1 MPKVEFIYERDCPN
15 IEDARTQL
23 RLALRQSG
31 LPAKWQEWEHSDPV
45 SPAYARLYGSPTVL
59 VDGQDITGEPPSG
72 DPSCRIY
79 ANTQGRNRGVPDAAL
94 IRAALQHPMQAT
106 PPPTRRLQ
114 FVALLPAIGAAL
126 LPKLTC
132 PVCWPAYAAVLSAL
146 GVGFIDYTPYL
157 MPLTLVFLAV
167 TLAILAWRPRR
178 GYAPLALG
186 TAASA
191 VVLVGKFF
199 FDSDLAVYIG
209 IALLV
214 GASMWNAWPRKAVLS
229 CDC

>member
-1 MPKVEFIYERDCPN
+1 MPKIEFIYDRDCPN

-23 RLALRQSG
+23 RLALSQSG
-31 LPAKWQEWEHSDPV
+31 LSAPWLEWERHDPA

-59 VDGQDITGEPPSG
+59 VAGQDIAGDIPSG

-79 ANTQGRNRGVPDAAL
+79 ANTQGRNRGIPDAAL
-94 IRAALQHPMQAT
+94 IRNALERHMQST
-106 PPPTRRLQ
+106 PPPARRLQ
-114 FVALLPAIGAAL
+114 FAALLPAIGAAL

-146 GVGFIDYTPYL
+146 GVGFVDYTPYL
-157 MPLTLVFLAV
+157 LPLTMAFLTI

-178 GYAPLALG
+178 GYAPLGLG
-186 TAASA
+186 VAASA
-191 VVLVGKFF
+191 LVLVGKFL
-199 FDSDLAVYIG
+199 FDSDLAVYAG

-214 GASMWNAWPRKAVLS
+214 GASMWNAWPKKSVLS
-229 CDC
+229 CEC